1 MGEVYPPPRTRRKIS
16 WAKRSCTAQQKSSSS
31 ITHHSFQEIFVP
43 LHTCNEQ
50 VIKLTVQRS
59 CKVREII
66 NAGCLCE
73 VLVILCWGL
82 YLVKEELIRLAKVCL

>member
-1 MGEVYPPPRTRRKIS
+1 M
-16 WAKRSCTAQQKSSSS
+16 
-31 ITHHSFQEIFVP
+31 
-43 LHTCNEQ
+43 HTCNEQ